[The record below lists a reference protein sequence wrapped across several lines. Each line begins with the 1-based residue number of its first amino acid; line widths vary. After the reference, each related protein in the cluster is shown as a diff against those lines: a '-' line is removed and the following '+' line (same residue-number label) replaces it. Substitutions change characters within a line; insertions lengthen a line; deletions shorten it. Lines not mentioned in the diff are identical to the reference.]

1 MQRRLLLSVAAG
13 LPLAGRTLAAPSAWA
28 PTRPIRLIVP
38 FGAGGSTDVTARLI
52 ADALGPRLGQPVV
65 VENRAGAGGNI
76 GSEAVARAE
85 PDGYTLLLTTSTT
98 HATNP
103 ALYGRLPFDVQRDF
117 APITLTAFI
126 PNVLVVPASKG
137 IGNVRELIAAARRRP
152 GEMNYGSAGAGSSQ
166 HLAAAL
172 FAARAEMLM
181 THVPYRGGAQAVTD
195 LLGGKL
201 DLLFSPLVEVLEH
214 VRAGR
219 LTALA
224 ITTKERSPLLP
235 DVPPLGDMLPGYEV
249 RLWNGLLA
257 PAGTPPAA
265 IERIA
270 HETNEALRTP
280 QLREKLALQGS
291 TPAGGTPGEFA
302 GFIRDELPKW
312 AELVRISGARIE

>member
-1 MQRRLLLSVAAG
+1 MQRRLLLSLAAG
-13 LPLAGRTLAAPSAWA
+13 LPLVGRAMAAPSAWA

-52 ADALGPRLGQPVV
+52 AEALGARLGQPMV

-76 GSEAVARAE
+76 GSEAAARAE

-103 ALYGRLPFDVQRDF
+103 ALYGSLPFDVQRDF
-117 APITLTAFI
+117 APIILTAFI
-126 PNVLVVPASKG
+126 PNVLVVPSSKG
-137 IGNVRELIAAARRRP
+137 IRTVRELIELGRGKP
-152 GEMNYGSAGAGSSQ
+152 GELNYGSAGAGSSQ

-172 FAARAEMLM
+172 FAARGEMRM
-181 THVPYRGGAQAVTD
+181 THVPYRGGALAVTD

-224 ITTKERSPLLP
+224 ITTRERSPLLP
-235 DVPPLGDMLPGYEV
+235 DVPPLGEILPGYEV

-257 PAGTPPAA
+257 PAATPRPV

-270 HETNEALRTP
+270 YETNEVLRTP
-280 QLREKLALQGS
+280 QMREKLAQQGS
-291 TPAGGTPGEFA
+291 APAGGTPEEF
-302 GFIRDELPKW
+302 GNFIRAELPKW

>member
-1 MQRRLLLSVAAG
+1 MERRLLLPMAAG
-13 LPLAGRTLAAPSAWA
+13 LLLTGKAVSASSAWV

-52 ADALGPRLGQPVV
+52 AEALGARLGQPVV

-103 ALYGRLPFDVQRDF
+103 ALYGSLPFDVQRDF

-126 PNVLVVPASKG
+126 PNVLVVPSSKG
-137 IGNVRELIAAARRRP
+137 IRHVRELIELGRRKP
-152 GEMNYGSAGAGSSQ
+152 GELNYGSAGAGSSQ
-166 HLAAAL
+166 HLASAL
-172 FAARAEMLM
+172 FAARAEMRM
-181 THVPYRGGAQAVTD
+181 THVPYRGGALAVTD

-219 LTALA
+219 MTALA

-235 DVPPLGDMLPGYEV
+235 DVPPLGEILPGYEV

-257 PAGTPPAA
+257 PAATPKPV

-270 HETNEALRTP
+270 HETNEVLRTP
-280 QLREKLALQGS
+280 QMREKLAQQGS
-291 TPAGGTPGEFA
+291 TPAGGTPEEFA
-302 GFIRDELPKW
+302 GFIRAELPKW

>member
-1 MQRRLLLSVAAG
+1 MQRRHLLSLLAAL
-13 LPLAGRTLAAPSAWA
+13 LPAQAARAAPSAWV
-28 PTRPIRLIVP
+28 PTRPIRLVVP
-38 FGAGGSTDVTARLI
+38 FGAGGSTDVTARLL
-52 ADALGPRLGQPVV
+52 AEALGARLGQPVV

-103 ALYGRLPFDVQRDF
+103 ALYKSLPFDVRRDF

-126 PNVLVVPASKG
+126 PNLLVVPASEG
-137 IGNVRELIAAARRRP
+137 IDTVQDLIARARARP
-152 GEMNYGSAGAGSSQ
+152 GELNYGSAGAGSSQ

-172 FAARAEMLM
+172 FAARADLRMM
-181 THVPYRGGAQAVTD
+181 HVPYRGGAAAVTD

-201 DLLFSPLVEVLEH
+201 QLLFSPLVEVLEH

-219 LTALA
+219 LRALA
-224 ITTKERSPLLP
+224 ITTKQRSPLLP
-235 DVPPLGDMLPGYEV
+235 ETPPLADFLPGYEI

-270 HETNEALRTP
+270 QETNALLRTP
-280 QLREKLALQGS
+280 QLQEKLAQQGSIPAGS
-291 TPAGGTPGEFA
+291 TPEEFA
-302 GFIRDELPKW
+302 SFIGAELVKW
-312 AELVRISGARIE
+312 AELVRISGARVE